1 MSIDFSYANPEA
13 VDAVGILPKYDAE
26 HGFEN
31 GWARSV
37 IERWRT
43 DYDGDIDWDDD
54 EQALV
59 DWYTDDVIQHDEW
72 KAIVEQHNKDVTQE
86 DNVTVTPYD
95 EDNPPYDMPENTFE
109 HPEDTEYS
117 GGNNPNQE
125 LAVSTEALRHVAN
138 QIGAIVG
145 LDDGGS
151 NLILTARKQL
161 GDIAML
167 PGGFAKAEVLRQ
179 KIEGVNSNDAGLRGD
194 AMGLLLASHE
204 ALLAVKEGLLKI
216 ADSYDNAEE
225 FNEMTTTQLGDNMG
239 NAWGKI
245 DGLADYGQ
253 SSGTTTGG
261 NQ

>member
-13 VDAVGILPKYDAE
+13 VDAVGVLPEYDKE
-26 HGFEN
+26 HGFED

-37 IERWRT
+37 IERWRN

-54 EQALV
+54 EQALL
-59 DWYTDDVIQHDEW
+59 DWYKDDVIEHDKW
-72 KAIVEQHNKDVTQE
+72 KAIVEEHNEDITQE
-86 DNVTVTPYD
+86 DNVTVDQYD
-95 EDNPPYDMPENTFE
+95 ADNPPFDMPENTFE
-109 HPEDTEYS
+109 HPEDAEYS
-117 GGNNPNQE
+117 GGDNPNQE

-145 LDDGGS
+145 LDDSGS
-151 NLILTARKQL
+151 NLILQARTQL
-161 GDIAML
+161 SDIQMR

-179 KIEGVNSNDAGLRGD
+179 KIEGASADSSGLRGD

-204 ALLAVKEGLLKI
+204 ALLAVKDGLLKI

-225 FNEMTTTQLGDNMG
+225 FNEMSTTQLGENMG

-245 DGLADYGQ
+245 DKLSEYGKTD
-253 SSGTTTGG
+253 GTTTGG
-261 NQ
+261 DQ